1 MNKVWEC
8 YVAGISP
15 TNATEKFRTVISWE
29 NGAPV
34 IGWQPKLSAEEETKR
49 TYTIFGREALGV
61 GGWTTPTNALHRFF
75 KVGVEMK

>member
-8 YVAGISP
+8 FVAGLVP
-15 TNATEKFRTVISWE
+15 TNAADLFRAVISME

-34 IGWQPKLSAEEETKR
+34 VGWEPKLSAAEEAKR
-49 TYTIFGREALGV
+49 TYTIFGRAALGT
-61 GGWTTPTNALHRFF
+61 GEWTTPTNSFHRFF